1 MSRLL
6 AIAFILFC
14 FEVGLFLIIV
24 PWSGMWEENMLLD
37 YVGFLRPVVLHTVFR
52 AGVSLLGFID
62 VLIGLVELRNFF
74 RSFKI
79 ANRPT
84 P

>member
-1 MSRLL
+1 LSRLL

-24 PWSGMWEENMLLD
+24 PWSGMWDENMLLD
-37 YVGFLRPVVLHTVFR
+37 YAGFLRPIVLHTAFR
-52 AGVSLLGFID
+52 VVVSVLGSID

-79 ANRPT
+79 ANRST

>member
-1 MSRLL
+1 LSRLL

-14 FEVGLFLIIV
+14 FEVGLFLILV
-24 PWSGMWEENMLLD
+24 PWSGMWDDNVLLD
-37 YVGFLRPVVLHTVFR
+37 YVGFLRPVVLHQVFR
-52 AGVSLLGFID
+52 GAVSLLGAVDI
-62 VLIGLVELRNFF
+62 LIGLVELRNFF

-79 ANRPT
+79 ANRQT

>member
-1 MSRLL
+1 
-6 AIAFILFC
+6 
-14 FEVGLFLIIV
+14 
-24 PWSGMWEENMLLD
+24 MWDENMLLD
-37 YVGFLRPVVLHTVFR
+37 YVGFLRPVVLHTGFR
-52 AGVSLLGFID
+52 AAVSLLGFVD
-62 VLIGLVELRNFF
+62 VLIGLFELRNFF

>member
-1 MSRLL
+1 LSRLL

-24 PWSGMWEENMLLD
+24 PWTGMWDDNMLLD
-37 YVGFLRPVVLHTVFR
+37 YVGFLRPVILHTIFR
-52 AGVSLLGFID
+52 AAVSLLGLVD
-62 VLIGLVELRNFF
+62 VFIGLLELRNFF

>member
-1 MSRLL
+1 LSRLL

-24 PWSGMWEENMLLD
+24 PWSGMWDDNILLD
-37 YVGFLRPVVLHTVFR
+37 YAEFLRPIMLHTMFR
-52 AGVSLLGFID
+52 VGVSLLGSID
-62 VLIGLVELRNFF
+62 LLIGLVELRNFF

-84 P
+84 L

>member
-24 PWSGMWEENMLLD
+24 PWTGMWDDNMLLD
-37 YVGFLRPVVLHTVFR
+37 YVGYLRPVVLHTLFR
-52 AGVSLLGFID
+52 AGVALLGFVD

>member
-24 PWSGMWEENMLLD
+24 PWTGMWDDNMLLD
-37 YVGFLRPVVLHTVFR
+37 YVGFLRPVVLHTLFR
-52 AGVSLLGFID
+52 IGVALLGFVD
-62 VLIGLVELRNFF
+62 VLIGLVEVRSFF

>member
-24 PWSGMWEENMLLD
+24 PWTGMWDDNMLLD
-37 YVGFLRPVVLHTVFR
+37 YVGFLRPVVLNTLFR
-52 AGVSLLGFID
+52 AAVALLGFVD
-62 VLIGLVELRNFF
+62 LLIGLVELRNFF

-79 ANRPT
+79 ANRQIP
-84 P
+84 